1 MTTHFADTVTATR
14 VGNGLVRLDF
24 AILKSKENQEKPD
37 AMPSFELIM
46 PIAGFGDLANIC
58 AKVAAELVSKGIFTK
73 NEPETKII
81 DTKQ

>member
-14 VGNGLVRLDF
+14 VGNGLVRLEF

-37 AMPSFELIM
+37 AIPTFELIL

-58 AKVAAELVSKGIFTK
+58 SKVAAELVSKGIFTK

>member
-14 VGNGLVRLDF
+14 VGNGLVRLEF

-37 AMPSFELIM
+37 AIPTFELIM

-58 AKVAAELVSKGIFTK
+58 SKVAAELVSKGIFTK

>member
-14 VGNGLVRLDF
+14 VGNGLVRLEF

-37 AMPSFELIM
+37 AMPTFELIM

-58 AKVAAELVSKGIFTK
+58 SKVAAELVSKGIFTK